1 MSDQGERYQISDGLN
16 CFSSGRRSS
25 NSPESRQL
33 EVKVKIGKEQQGE
46 GIYKLSPGLKRG
58 KVLIVN
64 FKEFESPDYETR
76 EGSQRD
82 IENLDSLFFQ
92 MGKLYFLYHF
102 FKPKKIILTYT

>member
-1 MSDQGERYQISDGLN
+1 MSDGFN

-25 NSPESRQL
+25 SPESPRLQ
-33 EVKVKIGKEQQGE
+33 VKVKIGKEQQGE

-64 FKEFESPDYETR
+64 FKEFDSPDFETR

-82 IENLDSLFFQ
+82 VENLDSLFRQ
-92 MGKLYFLYHF
+92 MGNVF
-102 FKPKKIILTYT
+102 FFDLFVK